1 MDSYVSWRGTAKRAR
16 VAGTSLAQVT
26 GRRSELCPSLS
37 TSGTS
42 RLPEVSNVYSNDAA
56 EPASA
61 PDNVLYRLVS

>member
-16 VAGTSLAQVT
+16 VAGTSLARVT

-42 RLPEVSNVYSNDAA
+42 RLPEVSNVYSNGTA